1 MLPSLV
7 MLLPTFILLTAV
19 LLPTC
24 SSLHVLVLHPMYAG
38 SHVITLHSVAT
49 QLLTRGHRVTTVKVL
64 QFTNDMLF

>member
-1 MLPSLV
+1 MLPSPA
-7 MLLPTFILLTAV
+7 MLLLLTAV

-49 QLLTRGHRVTTVKVL
+49 QLLNRGHRVTTLKVL
-64 QFTNDMLF
+64 DFTNGMF